1 MWWKPASDILE
12 IAGEPGWHLPSFRM
26 HSCGARDQVACS
38 AAAGG
43 WQSFERPT
51 PRAFADAVCHAGD
64 GVVIDV
70 GANTG
75 FYSLL
80 AVSVSAAVKVIAYE
94 PYLPVRRQLQANLR
108 LSPRRRAVRVRPF
121 AASDT
126 AGHKLLYVP
135 DGSHGLVET
144 SASLGADFKASGTSS
159 SPVKAV
165 KLDDQHAGKR
175 RVAVIKVDAEGHDLA
190 VLQGAAEILRRD
202 RPILFLEVLLR
213 ADEAGLTRL
222 LQNNAYV
229 DVTLLPGDA
238 PLISDN
244 TRHHTLAWNHMW
256 LPREAADAFLHRF
269 LPGAG

>member
-1 MWWKPASDILE
+1 
-12 IAGEPGWHLPSFRM
+12 
-26 HSCGARDQVACS
+26 
-38 AAAGG
+38 
-43 WQSFERPT
+43 
-51 PRAFADAVCHAGD
+51 
-64 GVVIDV
+64 
-70 GANTG
+70 
-75 FYSLL
+75 
-80 AVSVSAAVKVIAYE
+80 
-94 PYLPVRRQLQANLR
+94 
-108 LSPRRRAVRVRPF
+108 
-121 AASDT
+121 
-126 AGHKLLYVP
+126 
-135 DGSHGLVET
+135 
-144 SASLGADFKASGTSS
+144 
-159 SPVKAV
+159 
-165 KLDDQHAGKR
+165 
-175 RVAVIKVDAEGHDLA
+175 VAVIKVDAEGHDLE